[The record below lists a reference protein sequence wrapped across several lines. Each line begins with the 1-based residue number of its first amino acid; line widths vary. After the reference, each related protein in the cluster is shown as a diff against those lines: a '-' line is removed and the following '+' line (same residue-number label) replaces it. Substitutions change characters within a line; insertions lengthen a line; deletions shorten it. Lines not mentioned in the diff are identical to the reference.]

1 LFRHVRSWPIADLVQ
16 GAPRLLRR
24 IFANPY
30 LISFLVFAGIAA
42 RIILIVL
49 SKTRPES
56 PLGAGS
62 DAPTYIL
69 LGHSILHGHG
79 MAYVGQPTALRAPLY
94 PLMLAALEAIFASHY
109 LLIVRVVQSL
119 LAVLSAWICAKTA
132 RQLWNEQA
140 KWPAFAV
147 AICTPTLLFF
157 TTQITTEIFA
167 AFFVSLF
174 LYFLVQYSANENWNA
189 LIGMGICSG
198 ILLLLRFNA
207 LFLPPMAALAA
218 IRFPLTV
225 GNLKRA
231 LLPLI
236 VALVIVSPWLIRNFI
251 VFHGD
256 IWYSSQTGT
265 TAFQGALAPE
275 GRNQPEG
282 LVELKRQQGW
292 WLSMIEIDRPSRL
305 NFPSEVELNRQARS
319 AAILAWNGLGF
330 HIIPLLIKKTG
341 YFWLSTDQLLDTSS
355 LLDVQRK
362 LRAVGVLA
370 YWALLA
376 VAMLGWLRLRKS
388 TPRIAYL
395 LLLYCALATA
405 LHLPFTMN
413 TRLRVPLIDPLL
425 CVLAGIAL
433 APGSP
438 RASEHAHTQ
447 TG

>member
-1 LFRHVRSWPIADLVQ
+1 MPRHVRTPLIADLVP

-24 IFANPY
+24 ILGNPY
-30 LISFLVFAGIAA
+30 LLSFLVFAGIAA
-42 RIILIVL
+42 RIFLIVL

-62 DAPTYIL
+62 DAPAYIL

-109 LLIVRVVQSL
+109 LLIMRFIQSL
-119 LAVLSAWICAKTA
+119 LGVLTAWVCAKTA
-132 RQLWNEQA
+132 GQLWNEQA
-140 KWPAFAV
+140 KWLAFAV
-147 AICTPTLLFF
+147 AICVPTLLFF
-157 TTQITTEIFA
+157 TTQIITETFA

-174 LYFLVQYSANENWNA
+174 LYFLVQYSANEKWNA
-189 LIGMGICSG
+189 LIGMGICCG
-198 ILLLLRFNA
+198 ILLLLRFNT
-207 LFLPPMAALAA
+207 LFLPPVAALAA

-225 GNLKRA
+225 ASLKRA
-231 LLPLI
+231 LLPPIL
-236 VALVIVSPWLIRNFI
+236 AFVIVSPWLIRNFI

-282 LVELKRQQGW
+282 LIELKRQQGW

-319 AAILAWNGLGF
+319 AAILAWKGLGF
-330 HIIPLLIKKTG
+330 RIIPLLIKKTS

-355 LLDVQRK
+355 LLELQRK

-370 YWALLA
+370 
-376 VAMLGWLRLRKS
+376 
-388 TPRIAYL
+388 
-395 LLLYCALATA
+395 
-405 LHLPFTMN
+405 
-413 TRLRVPLIDPLL
+413 
-425 CVLAGIAL
+425 
-433 APGSP
+433 
-438 RASEHAHTQ
+438 
-447 TG
+447 